1 MNNTAIITDIKRF
14 AVHDGDGIRTTVFF
28 KGCPLKCV
36 WCHNPEAISFKPQT
50 AYLEK
55 KCINC
60 HECEGLC
67 EANVF
72 EGIDG
77 ISLHRFDAEKCIGCG
92 KCKDICLGE
101 ALVFYGRKV
110 SVQELIKVILEDKD
124 FYESSGGGVT
134 VSGGEPLMQADFV
147 AELLKQCKQNGI
159 STAVDTCGFVPREAI
174 DKVADV
180 TDIFLYD
187 IKHIDPDAHK
197 SCTGHGNEKILD
209 NLRYID
215 SLGKSVEIRIP
226 FVPGYNSDAIDG
238 IGEFLSGL
246 SCIKRIKVLP
256 YHNYAGSKYESLH
269 MENTLPKVELPDD
282 DVIAQAVETLRKYGL
297 NAVSGKEA

>member
-1 MNNTAIITDIKRF
+1 MENTAIITDVKRF

-72 EGIDG
+72 EEIDG
-77 ISLHRFDAEKCIGCG
+77 VQMHRFIADKCVGCG
-92 KCKDICLGE
+92 KCREKCIGE

-110 SVQELIKVILEDKD
+110 TVDELLKAILEDKD

-147 AELLKQCKQNGI
+147 AELLKQCKQNGV
-159 STAVDTCGFVPREAI
+159 STAVDTCGYVPREAI
-174 DKVADV
+174 DKVSPH

-187 IKHIDPDAHK
+187 IKHINPDAHK
-197 SCTGHGNEKILD
+197 RCTGHTNQKILE

-215 SLGKSVEIRIP
+215 SLGIPVEIRIP
-226 FVPGYNSDAIDG
+226 YVPGYNSDAIDG
-238 IGEFLSGL
+238 IGKFLSEL
-246 SCIKRIKVLP
+246 SCIRRIKVLP
-256 YHNYAGSKYESLH
+256 YHNYAGSKYESLS
-269 MENTLPKVELPDD
+269 MQNTLPTVELPDD
-282 DVIAQAVETLRKYGL
+282 AAIASAVDILKSHGL
-297 NAVSGKEA
+297 NAVSGKDA